1 MSNRQPQ
8 PTKQIARRPV
18 RAVKA
23 SARYQRFKVLYRIS
37 DLINST
43 IKTETLLRRI
53 LRETVSVMRADAGSI
68 RLLTDDR
75 KALDV
80 MVAHGV
86 DAASARQMRLAVGQ
100 GVTGWVAQ
108 TGKLLRVDDVS
119 KSPRYVE
126 WRRDVQSE
134 LAVPLIVEG
143 EVIGV
148 LNVESTRLAAF
159 SESDEKL
166 LAAIGGQAAKVIHT
180 ARLYDRIAEQNR
192 RIEALFEVGQA
203 LIAPDPLSDVLQ
215 RITASVRQLL
225 DIRQCSVMVINERRE
240 LVQSAVSGQQVRYAQ
255 HPGFSLSMVQAGDI
269 SVRRQPLEVFKVKKV
284 RQRAGRR
291 KPGGAAPASLLSV
304 PIFFHERL
312 IGFLNLYTPEQRQF
326 SEDEMRLLHAFA
338 SLCGIAIE
346 NAQCYERVLSAEHS
360 IRQADR
366 LATLGILSAEIAHE
380 VRNPI
385 SIMSMLLH
393 SLMEDKAVAPSREKD
408 IAIITEKLER
418 IDRIVSKVLN
428 FSKRR
433 EPKPEWLN
441 LNAVLEDV
449 LFLVGHLLQARQ
461 VQLRRH
467 LESALP
473 QILADRSDFD
483 QIFLNMVM
491 NAVEAMPLGG
501 ILFIRSVWTP
511 VQAGPTGTGV
521 ISVSFRDTGVGISPE
536 AVPHLFSPFYSTRP
550 EGFGL
555 GLFVSN
561 KLLSQYGGEIT
572 VRSAEGK
579 GATFTVKV
587 PVEQPA

>member
-1 MSNRQPQ
+1 MPKRQPQ
-8 PTKQIARRPV
+8 MKSPNRRV
-18 RAVKA
+18 SQAIIA

-43 IKTETLLRRI
+43 AKTETLLRRI
-53 LRETVSVMRADAGSI
+53 MRETVSVMRADAGSI
-68 RLLTDDR
+68 RLLTPDGTH
-75 KALDV
+75 LEV

-86 DAASARQMRLAVGQ
+86 DASSARQMRLAVGQ

-108 TGKLLRVDDVS
+108 TGTLLRVDDVS

-126 WRRDVQSE
+126 WRRDVRSE
-134 LAVPLIVEG
+134 LAVPLRVEG

-159 SESDEKL
+159 SEADEKL
-166 LAAIGGQAAKVIHT
+166 LSAIGVQAAKVIQT

-203 LIAPDPLSDVLQ
+203 LISPDPLPALLQ

-225 DIRQCSVMVINERRE
+225 DIRQCSVMVINEQRE
-240 LVQSAVSGQQVRYAQ
+240 LVQSAVSGQQVQFAQ
-255 HPGFSLSMVQAGDI
+255 QPGFNLSSVRAGDI
-269 SVRRQPLEVFKVKKV
+269 SVRRQPLEVFKVKRV

-291 KPGGAAPASLLSV
+291 KPEGAAPASLMSV

-312 IGFLNLYTPEQRQF
+312 IGFLNLYTPERRRF

-346 NAQCYERVLSAEHS
+346 NAQRYERVLNAEHS

-385 SIMSMLLH
+385 SIISMLIH
-393 SLMEDKAVAPSREKD
+393 SLVEDKAVVPSREKD
-408 IAIITEKLER
+408 MAIIAEKLER
-418 IDRIVSKVLN
+418 IDRIVSQVLT

-441 LNAVLEDV
+441 LNSVLEDV

-467 LESALP
+467 LDSALP
-473 QILADRSDFD
+473 QILGDRGDFD
-483 QIFLNMVM
+483 QVFLNMIM

-501 ILFIRSVWTP
+501 ILYIRSAWSP
-511 VQAGPTGTGV
+511 AKSDAGSPGM
-521 ISVSFRDTGVGISPE
+521 ISISFRDTGVGIAPE
-536 AVPHLFSPFYSTRP
+536 TVPHLFSPFYSTRP

-561 KLLSQYGGEIT
+561 KLLSQYGGKIV

-579 GATFTVKV
+579 GAAFTIKI
-587 PVEQPA
+587 PVERPV